1 MWSSAP
7 RPAQL
12 EPRAGISNPGDAA
25 AHRAACEPAIR
36 APLVPCGGRLLDALF
51 EAAAEADEPEERNYL
66 RKHALALRAKGAER
80 PASRLFCNPA
90 GDYGSMVN
98 ERVGSGEWDESS
110 SLGDTWASRN
120 AFSYGRGDKGSN
132 RADVL
137 QSLLATT
144 ERVVQEIDSVEC
156 KRAVSCARSTRLC
169 LTDFF
174 PRRRPNGYT
183 RILREHGRS
192 EGGR

>member
-1 MWSSAP
+1 MLASLS
-7 RPAQL
+7 
-12 EPRAGISNPGDAA
+12 GIFRDTFENVVLLLDDLFERCAA
-25 AHRAACEPAIR
+25 A
-36 APLVPCGGRLLDALF
+36 
-51 EAAAEADEPEERNYL
+51 ADEPVEMNYV
-66 RKHALALRAKGAER
+66 RKHALDLEAQGAER
-80 PASRLFCNPA
+80 PAARLFSNPA

-132 RADVL
+132 RAEVL

-156 KRAVSCARSTRLC
+156 TRAVSCARSTRPC

-174 PRRRPNGYT
+174 PRRRPHGYT
-183 RILREHGRS
+183 SCLLYTSPSPRDRG
-192 EGGR
+192 